1 MEKMDDYVKRSEVLA
16 LEKEV
21 YVKEVDYRIRCID
34 SSAVESLE
42 GYVLTAETEA
52 EIRKAV
58 RAIIREAKRLTDAMI
73 QYLSELTERKGAN
86 SDLIDRQAAIDVM
99 CELIHHWFGGDP
111 KDEIR
116 EIRRELEKLPSAQPE
131 VLACGSGEL
140 IAQLDGRKESK
151 DESGI

>member
-34 SSAVESLE
+34 ASAVESLK

-58 RAIIREAKRLTDAMI
+58 RAIIRESKRLTDAML
-73 QYLSELTERKGAN
+73 QNLSKLLERTRGEEDEN
-86 SDLIDRQAAIDVM
+86 QNY
-99 CELIHHWFGGDP
+99 GD
-111 KDEIR
+111 
-116 EIRRELEKLPSAQPE
+116 
-131 VLACGSGEL
+131 
-140 IAQLDGRKESK
+140 
-151 DESGI
+151 